1 MKFKYVMID
10 SIFPVILHEAVQ
22 HKQITGNATSAGF
35 FMIHRGPSGKTEIA
49 CYGFSQSL
57 GLKPDEADERI
68 LERFFKSIRDE
79 ITNN

>member
-49 CYGFSQSL
+49 C
-57 GLKPDEADERI
+57 
-68 LERFFKSIRDE
+68 
-79 ITNN
+79 